1 MGQPVV
7 MNVAVVH
14 APLLKNLSLLINKK
28 DNKKAI
34 KIFLLEYS
42 CCTMLCLFLLHS
54 KVNHYM
60 VVYLFFVVQLFSCVQ
75 LFATPWTAAHQASL
89 SFTIFRSLLRFMS
102 VESMMPSSVVSFSS
116 RLQSFPALGS
126 FPRSP
131 FFASCG

>member
-75 LFATPWTAAHQASL
+75 LFATPWTAAHQAPL
-89 SFTIFRSLLRFMS
+89 SITNSRSLLKLMS
-102 VESMMPSSVVSFSS
+102 IEEVLPSNH
-116 RLQSFPALGS
+116 LI
-126 FPRSP
+126 
-131 FFASCG
+131 